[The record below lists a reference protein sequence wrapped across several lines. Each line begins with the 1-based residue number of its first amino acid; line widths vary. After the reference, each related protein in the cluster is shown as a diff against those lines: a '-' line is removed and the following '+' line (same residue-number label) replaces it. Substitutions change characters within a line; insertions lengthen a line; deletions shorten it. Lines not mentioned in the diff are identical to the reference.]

1 MALVGYQISVSEIYN
16 EISDMNEVLST
27 DIGGCKIICKKK
39 KRSRTKHR
47 LRFFSYLEFLILNI
61 AIVINVKAMK
71 ASSGIVMKPSQ
82 FIYCP
87 EQGTPLEQT

>member
-39 KRSRTKHR
+39 
-47 LRFFSYLEFLILNI
+47 
-61 AIVINVKAMK
+61 A
-71 ASSGIVMKPSQ
+71 KPHK
-82 FIYCP
+82 
-87 EQGTPLEQT
+87 T